1 MSSVQDEY
9 EQLKDKILSA
19 CGSMPNKVLTILQL
33 RSEVLRKAANTVSN
47 ILVDTSYNIVD
58 VAGSPIIIPNV
69 SAKPTLKPKIEYTG
83 KLTKLE
89 QPYSY
94 VPADGLDVILPPIF
108 MFDTT
113 AFTNTMSQFYKS
125 HALAQ
130 VYGVSSL
137 DAPYNGD
144 FRNAVKK
151 VYYNKTLTTTYEAI
165 DSSKTPT
172 QHGYPGYPFYLL
184 FEDSQI
190 HVVRVDWFRIGSIT
204 YVYKLSDSET
214 YIRYTVGRFLLHDIT
229 DDKEIAADQR
239 GIIIY
244 THPDDYVKVFY
255 GKHHIEPPYGYML
268 LGTPEALYSIPMV
281 IADPSSTHNDIVNLL
296 SEKFTDLSVRVV
308 EEVRNTAFI
317 SGERI
322 PSRKFPPI
330 LGLPTG

>member
-1 MSSVQDEY
+1 MSSVEDEY
-9 EQLKDKILSA
+9 KQLKNQLNSARVLIPFMLYPIL
-19 CGSMPNKVLTILQL
+19 VT
-33 RSEVLRKAANTVSN
+33 RSEVLRNAADKIAN
-47 ILVDTSYNIVD
+47 IGIDVSYNIID

-69 SAKPTLKPKIEYTG
+69 SAKPPSKPKIEYTG
-83 KLTKLE
+83 HLTKLE

-94 VPADGLDVILPPIF
+94 VSTDGLDVILPPIF

-190 HVVRVDWFRIGSIT
+190 HVVRVDWFRIGTTT

-214 YIRYTVGRFLLHDIT
+214 YIRYTVGRFLLHNIT
-229 DDKEIAADQR
+229 NNEVVAADQR

-244 THPDDYVKVFY
+244 AHPDDYVKVFY
-255 GKHHIEPPYGYML
+255 GRHHIEPPYGYIIFN
-268 LGTPEALYSIPMV
+268 TPEAIYHAPMV
-281 IADPSSTHNDIVNLL
+281 VADPSSTHDDIVNLL
-296 SEKFTDLSVRVV
+296 SEKFKDISIRVV
-308 EEVRNTAFI
+308 KEIRNTAFI

-322 PSRKFPPI
+322 LGRRFPPI